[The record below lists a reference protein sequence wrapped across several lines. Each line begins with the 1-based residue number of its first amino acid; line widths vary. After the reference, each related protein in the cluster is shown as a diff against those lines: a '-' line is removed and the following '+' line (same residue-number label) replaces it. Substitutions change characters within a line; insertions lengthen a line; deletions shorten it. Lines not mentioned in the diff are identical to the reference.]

1 MRLPARNLKKKAEAK
16 GDSTMGKELVCIR
29 ECEAPGIGHW
39 NVGDVITDP
48 DLVERFKDNPNF
60 RDTKEEK

>member
-1 MRLPARNLKKKAEAK
+1 
-16 GDSTMGKELVCIR
+16 MGKELVCIR